1 MRRLSSVLSAT
12 ALLALAACSTDSKPD
27 KPEKVA
33 TATPPAVPT
42 SESAKSLVA
51 VATSDTI
58 WNGVA
63 VSDDD
68 RKFVLFPHNEG
79 DRGTRIG
86 ELQADGTVR
95 AFPNSAWNS
104 WSPQDPAA
112 ASKFVRANSLRFGP
126 DGNLWIVDTGTPK
139 SDAAPVAHGPKLL
152 AFDIKTNQLL
162 KAIPLDKYVK
172 KKNFVDDLRFHGDM
186 IYVTDAGAP
195 GLIVLNQKTGQ
206 GRRMLDDD
214 TTTTARR
221 PMLGEGKKMVKPNG
235 DDVTLHAD
243 QMEVSP
249 DGKYYY
255 FQTAAGPMYR
265 VETQYLDDP
274 NIKSED
280 LAKKVTYFFNSPTCG
295 GTTIDA
301 AGNLYVA
308 DANQKRI
315 LKVTPD
321 AQSSVLVQDPRLIWA
336 DALWIDHAG
345 NLWVPVPQM
354 NRTAGFQK
362 GVQTVAFPVQLFK
375 MPIGARP
382 FRD

>member
-1 MRRLSSVLSAT
+1 MRRLTSFLPA
-12 ALLALAACSTDSKPD
+12 ALLALAACTGNTKPD
-27 KPEKVA
+27 KPEAVA
-33 TATPPAVPT
+33 QAAPPAVPT
-42 SESAKSLVA
+42 SKSAKSLVS
-51 VATSDTI
+51 VAASDTI
-58 WNGVA
+58 WNGIAVA
-63 VSDDD
+63 DDD

-86 ELQADGTVR
+86 ELQADGTVKPY
-95 AFPNSAWNS
+95 PNRLWNS
-104 WSPQDPAA
+104 WGPNDPAA
-112 ASKFVRANSLRFGP
+112 AGKFVRANSLRFGP

-162 KAIPLDKYVK
+162 HSIPLDKYVK
-172 KKNFVDDLRFHGDM
+172 KKSFVDDLRFHGDL

-206 GRRMLDDD
+206 GRRLLDDD

-235 DDVTLHAD
+235 DDVALHAD

-274 NIKSED
+274 NIKSAD

-295 GTTIDA
+295 GITIDA

-308 DANQKRI
+308 DANEKRI

-321 AQSSVLVQDPRLIWA
+321 GKSSVLVQDPRLIWA
-336 DALWIDHAG
+336 DAMWIDHVG
-345 NLWVPVPQM
+345 NLWIPVPQM
-354 NRTAGFQK
+354 NHTAGFQK

-375 MPIGARP
+375 MPIGATP

>member
-1 MRRLSSVLSAT
+1 MHLPRFSLFAAV
-12 ALLALAACSTDSKPD
+12 LLALAACSGDTKPD

-33 TATPPAVPT
+33 AAAPPAVPT
-42 SESAKSLVA
+42 SESAKSLVL

-58 WNGVA
+58 WNGIA

-95 AFPNSAWNS
+95 AFPNRAWNS
-104 WSPQDPAA
+104 WGPNDPGAA
-112 ASKFVRANSLRFGP
+112 NKFVRANSLRFGP

-139 SDAAPVAHGPKLL
+139 SDAAPVPHGPKLL
-152 AFDIKTNQLL
+152 AFDIRTNQLL
-162 KAIPLDKYVK
+162 KSIPLDQYVK
-172 KKNFVDDLRFHGDM
+172 KKSFVDDLRFHGDV

-206 GRRMLDDD
+206 GRRLLDDD

-235 DDVTLHAD
+235 DDVALHAD

-255 FQTAAGPMYR
+255 FQTAAGPLYR
-265 VETQYLDDP
+265 VETKLLDDP
-274 NIKSED
+274 NVKSAD
-280 LAKKVTYFFNSPTCG
+280 LAKQVKYFFNSPTCG

-301 AGNLYVA
+301 AGNLYVC

-345 NLWVPVPQM
+345 NLWIPVPQM

-375 MPIGARP
+375 MPLGAKP

>member
-1 MRRLSSVLSAT
+1 MRT
-12 ALLALAACSTDSKPD
+12 LLALLPVAGLLAACTGGPGTEKSTG
-27 KPEKVA
+27 V
-33 TATPPAVPT
+33 ATPPPVPT
-42 SESAKSLVA
+42 SESAKKLVS

-63 VSDDD
+63 VSDND
-68 RKFVLFPHNEG
+68 RVFVLFPHNEG
-79 DRGTRIG
+79 HPGTRIG
-86 ELQADGTVR
+86 ELKDGKVTPYPTR
-95 AFPNSAWNS
+95 AWNA
-104 WSPQDPAA
+104 WTKEGDPAKQA
-112 ASKFVRANSLRFGP
+112 FVRTNSLRFGP
-126 DGNLWIVDTGTPK
+126 DGLLWIVDTGTPK
-139 SDAAPVAHGPKLL
+139 SDAPPVADGPKLL
-152 AFDIKTNQLL
+152 AFDIAKNQLV
-162 KAIPLDKYVK
+162 KSISLDKYVK
-172 KKNFVDDLRFHGDM
+172 RRSFVDDLRFHGDM

-195 GLIVLNQKTGQ
+195 GLIILNQKTGV

-221 PMLGEGKKMVKPNG
+221 PMMGEGKKMVKPDG
-235 DDVTLHAD
+235 SDVALHAD

-265 VETQYLDDP
+265 VETKYLDDP
-274 NIKSED
+274 KISSAD
-280 LAKKVTYFFNSPTCG
+280 LAKQVTYFFNSPTCG
-295 GTTIDA
+295 GTAIDA

-308 DANQKRI
+308 DANEKRI

-336 DALWIDHAG
+336 DAMWIDHAG
-345 NLWVPVPQM
+345 NLWIPVPQM

-362 GVQTVAFPVQLFK
+362 GVETVAFPVHLFK
-375 MPIGARP
+375 MPIGAQP